1 MRDGF
6 CRRGALGA
14 RGVDARAG
22 RCSHQLLTLPKG
34 SWMNAWFSS
43 CLHSPSTMNLYWWY
57 PGGRLHT
64 TANTLPPLGAG
75 SGAIGTVSSQLVND
89 PHKWTCARWRS
100 DGSVVDEI
108 WGFRAG
114 SRSTIASGDAA
125 DATTRAGRATR
136 GEWESRR
143 GRVKFR
149 RVSRSRTHLLAAVA
163 PHEPGGEHHLFVH
176 GLLRHGVRSPSE
188 LQRPRRDSVPLHV

>member
-1 MRDGF
+1 
-6 CRRGALGA
+6 
-14 RGVDARAG
+14 
-22 RCSHQLLTLPKG
+22 
-34 SWMNAWFSS
+34 MNAWFSS

-108 WGFRAG
+108 
-114 SRSTIASGDAA
+114 
-125 DATTRAGRATR
+125 
-136 GEWESRR
+136 
-143 GRVKFR
+143 
-149 RVSRSRTHLLAAVA
+149 
-163 PHEPGGEHHLFVH
+163 
-176 GLLRHGVRSPSE
+176 
-188 LQRPRRDSVPLHV
+188 